1 MIQQLLVQ
9 IRRKHFVKLYHQHG
23 VRVNVVNQ
31 TSKFCFSENLNY
43 NQIGTGFL
51 EFEIEA
57 KQVDGTNFTD
67 TDDIR
72 VVDMAL
78 A

>member
-1 MIQQLLVQ
+1 MIQQLTVQ

-31 TSKFCFSENLNY
+31 TNKLCFGENLNY
-43 NQIGTGFL
+43 KQIGTGFL

-67 TDDIR
+67 TDVNR
-72 VVDMAL
+72 LVDMAL